1 MPDNYA
7 KAEICARNWL
17 IISLWPVNH
26 MGRGALPMYRYNVI
40 MNDVNVSPGIA
51 FRDTSSLSTMKCNK
65 HHLRRAITWVMGCCL
80 FLFVVSMFE
89 VVSGKG
95 KSWNSDF
102 RGGIG
107 GAQHGRL
114 YRIRLSMENTTSW
127 RSITSSV
134 PLPFCIAEFCK
145 IAFGSLDNLDTAHA
159 LVRYYV
165 RIPR

>member
-7 KAEICARNWL
+7 EAEICARNWL

-26 MGRGALPMYRYNVI
+26 MGRGALPKLMYRYNFI
-40 MNDVNVSPGIA
+40 LLKLSLNAMPGQCHHDVNVSPGIA

-65 HHLRRAITWVMGCCL
+65 HHLRRATTGVMGCCL

-102 RGGIG
+102 RGEIG
-107 GAQHGRL
+107 GGQHGRL

-145 IAFGSLDNLDTAHA
+145 SEISWF
-159 LVRYYV
+159 
-165 RIPR
+165 P